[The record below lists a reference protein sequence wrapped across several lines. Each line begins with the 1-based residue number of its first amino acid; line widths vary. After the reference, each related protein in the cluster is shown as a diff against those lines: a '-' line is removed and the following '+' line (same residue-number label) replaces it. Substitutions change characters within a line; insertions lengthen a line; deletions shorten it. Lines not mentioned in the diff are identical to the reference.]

1 MQYDKPIG
9 GAPMSKIEDISLIIR
24 SFSEITGA
32 GICFYDLKNFFM
44 YTSAEV
50 REYTGHR
57 CSLCT
62 NVRALPGGQK
72 KCDLSDRGDAVNYAL
87 RQKTPFFHQ
96 CHIGLYELLVP
107 IYNGNTL
114 CGLVFVGQCRIE
126 GMNAEA
132 AIEKN
137 AAKLGANGEQFKE
150 MYLKLPVL
158 KSETLFA
165 MGNVIKLY
173 LENLIDLDNIF
184 ARNEAR
190 QDTTS
195 KAPLHQRVKSYI
207 DSYYQT
213 HLSPQSLSERFFV
226 NSSYLS
232 RTFKEKVGTNICTYI
247 NQTRVEHAKA
257 LLKDSH
263 YPISAVALNVGYTDA
278 NYFVKIFRKFTGMT
292 PSAYRQSQQ

>member
-1 MQYDKPIG
+1 
-9 GAPMSKIEDISLIIR
+9 MSKIEDISLFIR

-44 YTSAEV
+44 YTTAEV

-62 NVRALPGGQK
+62 NVRALEGGQK
-72 KCDLSDRGDAVNYAL
+72 KCDLSDRCDAVSYAL
-87 RQKTPFFHQ
+87 RQKMPFFHQ

-107 IYNGNTL
+107 IYNGNNL
-114 CGLVFVGQCRIE
+114 CGLVFIGQCRIE
-126 GMNAEA
+126 GMNAET

-137 AAKLGANGEQFKE
+137 AAKLGANGEQFKQ

-165 MGNVIKLY
+165 MGNIIKLY

-184 ARNEAR
+184 ARNQAQ
-190 QDTTS
+190 QDMTP
-195 KAPLHQRVKSYI
+195 KAPLHQRVKQYI

-213 HLSPQSLSERFFV
+213 NLSPQSLSERFFV
-226 NSSYLS
+226 NNSYLS
-232 RTFKEKVGTNICTYI
+232 RSFKENVGINICTYI
-247 NQTRVEHAKA
+247 NQTRVEHAKE
-257 LLKDSH
+257 LLTDTN

-278 NYFVKIFRKFTGMT
+278 NYFVKVFRKFTGMT
-292 PSAYRQSQQ
+292 PSDYRKSRQ

>member
-1 MQYDKPIG
+1 
-9 GAPMSKIEDISLIIR
+9 MSKIEDISLFIR

-44 YTSAEV
+44 YTTAEV

-57 CSLCT
+57 CALCT
-62 NVRALPGGQK
+62 NARALEGGRK
-72 KCDLSDRGDAVNYAL
+72 KCDLSDRCDAVNYAL

-107 IYNGNTL
+107 IYNGNNL
-114 CGLVFVGQCRIE
+114 CGLVFIGQCRIE

-137 AAKLGANGEQFKE
+137 ATRLGADGEQFKQ
-150 MYLKLPVL
+150 MYMTLPIL

-165 MGNVIKLY
+165 MGNIIKLY

-184 ARNEAR
+184 ARNQAQ
-190 QDTTS
+190 QDVTP
-195 KAPLHQRVKSYI
+195 KAPLHQRVKQYI

-226 NSSYLS
+226 NNSYLS
-232 RTFKEKVGTNICTYI
+232 RSFKENVGINICTYI
-247 NQTRVEHAKA
+247 NQTRVEHAKE
-257 LLKDSH
+257 LLTDTTH
-263 YPISAVALNVGYTDA
+263 PISAVALNVGYTDA
-278 NYFVKIFRKFTGMT
+278 NYFVKVFRKFTGMT
-292 PSAYRQSQQ
+292 PSDYRKSRQ

>member
-1 MQYDKPIG
+1 MN
-9 GAPMSKIEDISLIIR
+9 KIEDISLIIR

-44 YTSAEV
+44 YTTAEV

-57 CSLCT
+57 CALCT
-62 NVRALPGGQK
+62 NARALEGGRK
-72 KCDLSDRGDAVNYAL
+72 KCDLSDRCDAVNYAL

-107 IYNGNTL
+107 IYNGNNL
-114 CGLVFVGQCRIE
+114 CGLVFIGQCRIE

-137 AAKLGANGEQFKE
+137 AARLGADGEQFKQ
-150 MYLKLPVL
+150 MYLTLPIL

-165 MGNVIKLY
+165 MGNIIKLY

-184 ARNEAR
+184 ARNQAQ
-190 QDTTS
+190 QDTTP
-195 KAPLHQRVKSYI
+195 KAPLHQRVKHYI
-207 DSYYQT
+207 DNYYQT

-226 NSSYLS
+226 NNSYLS
-232 RTFKEKVGTNICTYI
+232 RSFKENVGINICTYI

-257 LLKDSH
+257 LLKDTTH
-263 YPISAVALNVGYTDA
+263 PISAVALNVGYTDA
-278 NYFVKIFRKFTGMT
+278 NYFVKVFRKFTGMT
-292 PSAYRQSQQ
+292 PSAYRDSQQ

>member
-1 MQYDKPIG
+1 
-9 GAPMSKIEDISLIIR
+9 MSKIEDISLFIR

-44 YTSAEV
+44 YTTAEV

-62 NVRALPGGQK
+62 NVRALEGGQK
-72 KCDLSDRGDAVNYAL
+72 KCDLSDRCDAVSYAL
-87 RQKTPFFHQ
+87 RQKMPFFHQ

-107 IYNGNTL
+107 IYNGNNL
-114 CGLVFVGQCRIE
+114 CGLVFIGQCRIE
-126 GMNAEA
+126 GMNAET

-137 AAKLGANGEQFKE
+137 AAKLGANGEQFKQ

-158 KSETLFA
+158 KSETLFT
-165 MGNVIKLY
+165 MGNIIKLY

-184 ARNEAR
+184 ARNQAQ
-190 QDTTS
+190 QDMTP
-195 KAPLHQRVKSYI
+195 KAPLHQRVKQYI

-213 HLSPQSLSERFFV
+213 NLSPQSLSERFFV
-226 NSSYLS
+226 NNSYLS
-232 RTFKEKVGTNICTYI
+232 RSFKENVGINICTYI
-247 NQTRVEHAKA
+247 NQTRVEHAKE
-257 LLKDSH
+257 LLTDTN

-278 NYFVKIFRKFTGMT
+278 NYFVKVFRKFTGMT
-292 PSAYRQSQQ
+292 PSDYRKSRQ